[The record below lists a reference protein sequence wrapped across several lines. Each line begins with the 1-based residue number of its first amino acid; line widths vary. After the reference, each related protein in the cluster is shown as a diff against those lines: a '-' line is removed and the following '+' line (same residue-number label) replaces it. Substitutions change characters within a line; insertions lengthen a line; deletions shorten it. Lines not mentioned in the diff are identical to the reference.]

1 MLGLGGVTTV
11 RPAPRRAGWIGLTI
25 VITVIVAALPGRVGA
40 VTPLTVAQAISQQG
54 SAQTVRG
61 YVVGQPTASS
71 TVVRSG
77 FPNDYA
83 IALADAPG
91 ETDTADMLY
100 VQVSSAYRSAW
111 GLRTNPDLLGDRI
124 DVSGSLGP
132 YFSHPG
138 LTSPTGFAVAGGT
151 TPDPEPTNPTPTD
164 PGDYYADASGLSGA
178 ALESALHD
186 IISTQTKISYDAVW
200 DALKVTDQD
209 PGNSANVLLFYSGQ
223 SRSKSANGGSV
234 GQWNREHVWPQSHG
248 SFGTSTGPGT
258 DLHHLRPTD
267 VQVNST
273 RGNKDF
279 DEGGSTVSGCSACLT
294 DGDSFEPPDA
304 VKGDVARMV
313 MYMSVRYEGGDG
325 FADLEANDQV
335 NGSTPYLGRISV
347 LLDWHA
353 QDPPSAFEQRRNDV
367 IDDQFQGNRNPFIDH
382 PEWAASVFG

>member
-1 MLGLGGVTTV
+1 MTIVVALLPGGV
-11 RPAPRRAGWIGLTI
+11 G
-25 VITVIVAALPGRVGA
+25 AA
-40 VTPLTVAQAISQQG
+40 TPLTVAQAVAQQG
-54 SAQTVRG
+54 SSQTVRG
-61 YVVGQPTASS
+61 YVVGQPTSTT

-83 IALADAPG
+83 IALADSPG

-100 VQVSSAYRSAW
+100 VQVSSVYRSAW
-111 GLRTNPDLLGDRI
+111 GLKSNPGLLGDRI
-124 DVSGSLGP
+124 DVTGALGP
-132 YFSHPG
+132 YFSHAG
-138 LTSPTGFAVAGGT
+138 LTSPTGFAVAGSG
-151 TPDPEPTNPTPTD
+151 TPDPEPTDPTPTPSD
-164 PGDYYADASGLSGA
+164 PGDYYADAAGLSGA

-200 DALKVTDQD
+200 NALKVTDQD
-209 PGNSANVLLFYSGQ
+209 PANSANVLLLYSGQ

-248 SFGTSTGPGT
+248 NFGTSTGPGT

-279 DEGGSTVSGCSACLT
+279 DEGGSSVSGCSACLT